1 MKILITGSN
10 GFLGSNLVSLFQSNS
25 DHDVVSCSRFP
36 NKHSKK
42 HFILQEING
51 NTDWSES
58 LQEID
63 VVIHCAGI
71 NDNKV
76 LFDNTELINR
86 YIEVDINGSKNLIN
100 QAAKYGVK
108 QFIFISSVKVYGEF
122 SPKEKKFSV
131 DSDINPETIYGF
143 SKCVIENEIRSIA
156 SNQNIRFTIIRPP
169 IIYGPGVKGN
179 IAFIKKLISLSLPI
193 PVKGFASL
201 RSIVS
206 LDTLYKFIKI
216 CIESNIN
223 KSGIYNIHDIDISSE
238 EMVRAL
244 ALKLNKQPFII
255 SKLFI
260 YILTF
265 LPSFKNMFN
274 KLEKPLLINSKN
286 TFQEF
291 SIDVKSKNEFF

>member
-1 MKILITGSN
+1 
-10 GFLGSNLVSLFQSNS
+10 VSLFQSNS

-86 YIEVDINGSKNLIN
+86 YVEVDINGSRNLMN
-100 QAAKYGVK
+100 QAANYGVK
-108 QFIFISSVKVYGEF
+108 QFIFISSVKVYGE
-122 SPKEKKFSV
+122 SSAKDIKFSV

-143 SKCVIENEIRSIA
+143 SKFIIENEIRSIA
-156 SNQNIRFTIIRPP
+156 KDQNIRFTIIRSP

-179 IAFIKKLISLSLPI
+179 ISFIKKLISLSFPI
-193 PVKGFASL
+193 PVKGFVSL

-206 LDTLYKFIKI
+206 LETLYKFIKI
-216 CIESNIN
+216 CIESKVK

-244 ALKLNKQPFII
+244 ALKLNKRPFII

-260 YILTF
+260 YLFTF
-265 LPSFKNMFN
+265 LPSVKNMFN
-274 KLEKPLLINSKN
+274 KLDKPLTINSKR
-286 TFQEF
+286 TFREF
-291 SIDVKSKNEFF
+291 SIDRKSKDDFF